1 MKKVYILISIT
12 SSQNQ
17 TLLNVI
23 EYFKSIGISMSN
35 IYLVTNTND
44 NIIKSFSINLI
55 RLSKISSIKSFFQQI
70 FLRKNK
76 KLLYDMILNLNK
88 YDSIQVL
95 VPHFLNILSNYF
107 YTASSRRLG
116 KDKLKIALYPDGMLS
131 YQPYSINSKYD
142 PYLLKRWLV
151 GKLIGTPFKLFNGP
165 IADPFNVID
174 FIYTYLPNETIEYN
188 SKKLIKIEF
197 PKSDISCNNML
208 ILGHFNQSRFQ
219 KVDLISISRA
229 IKKLPILKKVKR
241 IYYKIHPRLK
251 SSRHDLFYRVLKLDK
266 SLPIEIVQ
274 DNQPIEMS
282 IKKLKSSTV
291 IAAVSTSLVNLKLKF
306 GEDLKCYYFGL
317 DDYVSSDYTKY
328 YNKIFKQLKI
338 NNLIQNNV

>member
-1 MKKVYILISIT
+1 MKEVYILISIT

-23 EYFKSIGISMSN
+23 EYFKSIGISMSD
-35 IYLVTNTND
+35 IYLITNTND
-44 NIIKSFSINLI
+44 NIIKHYKVNLI

-70 FLRKNK
+70 FFRKNK
-76 KLLYDMILNLNK
+76 DLLYDMILNLNN
-88 YDSIQVL
+88 YDIIQVL
-95 VPHFLNILSNYF
+95 IPHFLNILSNYF
-107 YTASSRRLG
+107 YTASSRRFG

-165 IADPFNVID
+165 IADPFNVVD
-174 FIYTYLPNETIEYN
+174 FIYTYLPNETIKYN
-188 SKKLIKIEF
+188 SKKLIKIAF
-197 PKSDISCNNML
+197 PKSDISGNNML
-208 ILGHFNQSRFQ
+208 ILGHFNQSRFK

-229 IKKLPILKKVKR
+229 IKKLPMHKKVRR

-251 SSRHDLFYRVLKLDK
+251 SSRHDLFYRALKLEK
-266 SLPIEIVQ
+266 SLPIEIVE

-328 YNKIFKQLKI
+328 YTKIFKQLKI
-338 NNLIQNNV
+338 NNLI

>member
-1 MKKVYILISIT
+1 
-12 SSQNQ
+12 
-17 TLLNVI
+17 
-23 EYFKSIGISMSN
+23 
-35 IYLVTNTND
+35 
-44 NIIKSFSINLI
+44 
-55 RLSKISSIKSFFQQI
+55 
-70 FLRKNK
+70 
-76 KLLYDMILNLNK
+76 MILNLNK

-174 FIYTYLPNETIEYN
+174 FIYTYLPNETIKYN

-197 PKSDISCNNML
+197 PKSDISGNNML

-229 IKKLPILKKVKR
+229 IKKLPMLKKVKR

-251 SSRHDLFYRVLKLDK
+251 SSRNDLFYRVLKLDK

-338 NNLIQNNV
+338 NNLVQNNV

>member
-17 TLLNVI
+17 TLLHVI
-23 EYFKSIGISMSN
+23 EYFKSIGASMSS
-35 IYLVTNTND
+35 IYLVTNTDD
-44 NIIKSFSINLI
+44 NIIKNSPINLI
-55 RLSKISSIKSFFQQI
+55 RLTKISSIKSFFQQI
-70 FLRKNK
+70 FFRRNK
-76 KLLYDMILNLNK
+76 KLLNEIILNLNK
-88 YDSIQVL
+88 CDSIQVL

-131 YQPYSINSKYD
+131 FQPYSINSKYD
-142 PYLLKRWLV
+142 PYLLKRWLL

-165 IADPFNVID
+165 IADPFNVVD

-188 SKKLIKIEF
+188 SKKLIKITF
-197 PKSDISCNNML
+197 PRSDISGNNML
-208 ILGHFNQSRFQ
+208 ILGHFNQSKFQ
-219 KVDLISISRA
+219 KVDLISISRL
-229 IKKLPILKKVKR
+229 IKKLPMLKKVKR

-251 SSRHDLFYRVLKLDK
+251 SSSDDLFYQVLKLDK
-266 SLPIEIVQ
+266 SLPIEIFQ

-306 GEDLKCYYFGL
+306 GENLKCYYFGL

-328 YNKIFKQLKI
+328 YNKIFRQLNI
-338 NNLIQNNV
+338 NNLIKDNV

>member
-44 NIIKSFSINLI
+44 NIFKSYSINLI

-70 FLRKNK
+70 FFRKNK
-76 KLLYDMILNLNK
+76 GLIYDMILNLKK
-88 YDSIQVL
+88 YDNIQVL

-165 IADPFNVID
+165 ISDPFNAVE
-174 FIYTYLPNETIEYN
+174 FIYTYLPNETIKYN

-197 PKSDISCNNML
+197 PKSDISGNNML

-219 KVDLISISRA
+219 KADLISISRA
-229 IKKLPILKKVKR
+229 VKKLLLLKKVKK

-266 SLPIEIVQ
+266 SLPLEIIQ
-274 DNQPIEMS
+274 DNKPIEMS

-328 YNKIFKQLKI
+328 YNKIFKQLKV
-338 NNLIQNNV
+338 NNLIQKNV